1 MMIFDAIEFV
11 DFYLSS
17 KYLTLDDFTQSSSLE
32 IVVFDRTTFRRDAL
46 KTSFGLPVVVF
57 EHLFATWHPHDELN
71 HGDLVWHSSGIVQR
85 RCSFQIF
92 VFEDNDGDDVRGRWI
107 ELDDDGFLPTTIK
120 HAWKGLH
127 VTDLPGDALVGVGG
141 GPCVRSS
148 VIAEAA
154 IFVQVP
160 AAAVE
165 NFPFID
171 DEE

>member
-92 VFEDNDGDDVRGRWI
+92 
-107 ELDDDGFLPTTIK
+107 LDDDGFLPTTIK

>member
-1 MMIFDAIEFV
+1 MIFDAIEFV
-11 DFYLSS
+11 DFELSS
-17 KYLTLDDFTQSSSLE
+17 KYLTLDDFRKSSSLE

-46 KTSFGLPVVVF
+46 TTSFGLPVVVF
-57 EHLFATWHPHDELN
+57 EHLFATWHSHEMN

-92 VFEDNDGDDVRGRWI
+92 VFENNDGDDVRGRWI

-127 VTDLPGDALVGVGG
+127 VSDLPGDALVGFGG
-141 GPCVRSS
+141 GPCVHAR

-160 AAAVE
+160 ASAVE
-165 NFPFID
+165 NFPLI
-171 DEE
+171 EEEE